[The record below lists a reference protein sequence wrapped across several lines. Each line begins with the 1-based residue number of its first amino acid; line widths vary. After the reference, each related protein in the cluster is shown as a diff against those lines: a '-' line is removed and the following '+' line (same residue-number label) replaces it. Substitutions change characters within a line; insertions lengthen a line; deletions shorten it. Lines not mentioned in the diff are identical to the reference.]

1 MCSVYRR
8 YCTTFYVLYIMH
20 LLRCCN
26 DIFFDLPGEGEELE
40 KSQTKNTPK
49 DPSVESIFLWKE
61 KGYSNAFV
69 D

>member
-1 MCSVYRR
+1 
-8 YCTTFYVLYIMH
+8 MH

-40 KSQTKNTPK
+40 KSQTKNTPE

-61 KGYSNAFV
+61 KGCSNAFV